1 MRNILIPITIV
12 VMLSLLAVGCGE
24 DFESPEWL
32 QWKWGKKETP
42 TTTPTEEL
50 ATDEPDESVEPDE
63 VVTDDAAALEM
74 FEAQLAAADPI
85 TVGPQPRQL
94 PQPLGTQSDW
104 PEEPVDE
111 PTEPAD
117 EPDEAPMDPDEP
129 PSPADV
135 AAEIEARRSASE
147 PVDDWTGPEIDG
159 DLEMDLEDPPVIDES
174 EESIDEPAEEDATSM
189 GSDEAD
195 MSALLLEDISL
206 DGRPAESAPVSAD
219 PGDLV
224 AASLVQVND
233 QFITVNDVLRSL
245 HPQFISMPPVT
256 SEGDFQR
263 QAASLIHGELQRQV
277 VEALVLAE
285 AEAAMTDRQETL
297 IDQEMEN
304 MLRTMIAEAGGS
316 RQVLEQQFR
325 QRYTT
330 LDEILAEDRTEHHHQ
345 PSDVAGLLPPASGR
359 VLREVQDSD
368 AIDRSAVRGVP
379 AGKRRRADRSGVAVG
394 ASAVAGGG
402 GSRSGRSPGR
412 RRFRSGGSGAI
423 TGPQAE
429 RRRHLAAH
437 DGRQLS
443 RGRSAGQ
450 RLSLESG

>member
-1 MRNILIPITIV
+1 
-12 VMLSLLAVGCGE
+12 
-24 DFESPEWL
+24 
-32 QWKWGKKETP
+32 
-42 TTTPTEEL
+42 
-50 ATDEPDESVEPDE
+50 
-63 VVTDDAAALEM
+63 
-74 FEAQLAAADPI
+74 
-85 TVGPQPRQL
+85 
-94 PQPLGTQSDW
+94 
-104 PEEPVDE
+104 

-330 LDEILAEDRTEHHHQ
+330 LDEILD
-345 PSDVAGLLPPASGR
+345 D
-359 VLREVQDSD
+359 
-368 AIDRSAVRGVP
+368 
-379 AGKRRRADRSGVAVG
+379 
-394 ASAVAGGG
+394 
-402 GSRSGRSPGR
+402 
-412 RRFRSGGSGAI
+412 
-423 TGPQAE
+423 
-429 RRRHLAAH
+429 
-437 DGRQLS
+437 
-443 RGRSAGQ
+443 
-450 RLSLESG
+450 